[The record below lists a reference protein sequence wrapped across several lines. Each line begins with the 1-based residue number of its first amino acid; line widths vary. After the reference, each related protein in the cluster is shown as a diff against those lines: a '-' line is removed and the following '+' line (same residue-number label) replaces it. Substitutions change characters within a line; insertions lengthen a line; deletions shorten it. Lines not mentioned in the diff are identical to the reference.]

1 MDGLLDVYTTI
12 VFFLFFVWLVYA
24 FLYAFPSL
32 LLLLFAKYPL
42 FVHLDDAVHLYWIFF
57 VVSDSPLCLLF
68 FWNIAYLA
76 WSCALN

>member
-57 VVSDSPLCLLF
+57 VVSDSPFVF
-68 FWNIAYLA
+68 FSLEYCILSIGIAP
-76 WSCALN
+76 